1 MQPCPGSAWPLLF
14 RPGGDLPDV
23 GLHQPCQLAQLGNI
37 KEDTNFLVIYTV
49 YCQFD
54 ISTLLFQVHPD
65 TQEKAAKA
73 KKAISLAFRG
83 LCGHLSNLTALGI
96 CMFAPR
102 KSYFVQQSPFQKLID
117 SLLSRGH
124 ATLLYPVTGSYTHMM
139 DGRAGRRHGRNFD

>member
-1 MQPCPGSAWPLLF
+1 MIGSDHSNRHRLRHFLTCEETFMLINRCGQARAPAWPRLF

-65 TQEKAAKA
+65 TQDKAAKA
-73 KKAISLAFRG
+73 KKAFSLTFRG
-83 LCGHLSNLTALGI
+83 LCGHLSNLTALHSLHK
-96 CMFAPR
+96 CMSITFP
-102 KSYFVQQSPFQKLID
+102 SQNYTFV
-117 SLLSRGH
+117 
-124 ATLLYPVTGSYTHMM
+124 V
-139 DGRAGRRHGRNFD
+139 